1 MAKRQRGPRPGQRPP
16 SRHGAAR
23 PPARPAAAPPP
34 TPAAAPRPATGLTD
48 DELARAEALEAAI
61 VAEERQAATGRDRRG
76 RRRGPED
83 DTAPRSR
90 TALSGSLAAVAAE
103 EYRYVARDLR
113 RIAIVFSALFAILL
127 GVFLLYTAGII
138 GNF

>member
-16 SRHGAAR
+16 SRRAATHG
-23 PPARPAAAPPP
+23 PARPAPGRPATP
-34 TPAAAPRPATGLTD
+34 TVAPRPTGGLTD

-61 VAEERQAATGRDRRG
+61 VAEERAAATSRDRRG
-76 RRRGPED
+76 RRRGPD
-83 DTAPRSR
+83 DDLAPRGR
-90 TALSGSLAAVAAE
+90 TALSGSLAAVAAD

-113 RIAIVFSALFAILL
+113 RIVVVFSAIFGILL
-127 GVFLLYTAGII
+127 VVFFLHLAGIV

>member
-23 PPARPAAAPPP
+23 PPARPAPARPANPVVAPG
-34 TPAAAPRPATGLTD
+34 PAAGLTD

-61 VAEERQAATGRDRRG
+61 VAEERTASTSRDRRG
-76 RRRGPED
+76 RRSGPED
-83 DTAPRSR
+83 VLAPRSR

-103 EYRYVARDLR
+103 EYRYVTRDLR
-113 RIAIVFSALFAILL
+113 RIAIVFSAIFAILL
-127 GVFLLYTAGII
+127 GVFLLHVAGLV

>member
-16 SRHGAAR
+16 SRRGGSHGVV
-23 PPARPAAAPPP
+23 RPAPGRSVVP
-34 TPAAAPRPATGLTD
+34 TAAPRPSTGLTD

-61 VAEERQAATGRDRRG
+61 VAEERAAAGRSRRDRR
-76 RRRGPED
+76 RGAD
-83 DTAPRSR
+83 DDIAPRSR
-90 TALSGSLAAVAAE
+90 TTLSGTLAVVAAD

-113 RIAIVFSALFAILL
+113 RIAVVFAAIFGILL
-127 GVFLLYTAGII
+127 VVFFLHVAGIV